1 MTILL
6 RCMAGFVVY
15 VILGAVSLASV
26 GGTILLWLIWYTK
39 KTKFDSKFHPKAL
52 FNFFKK

>member
-39 KTKFDSKFHPKAL
+39 KTKFDSKICQKED
-52 FNFFKK
+52 K